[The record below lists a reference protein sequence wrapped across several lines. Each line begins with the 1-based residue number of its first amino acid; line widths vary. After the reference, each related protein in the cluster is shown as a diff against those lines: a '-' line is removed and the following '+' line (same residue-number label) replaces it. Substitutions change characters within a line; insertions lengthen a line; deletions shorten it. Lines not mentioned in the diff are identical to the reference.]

1 MPGAER
7 LGMDPEVLRLRE
19 GLQINRSLTAF
30 ASVVGNGFPQQH
42 AS

>member
-19 GLQINRSLTAF
+19 GVAANRSLVAF
-30 ASVVGNGFPQQH
+30 GALVGG
-42 AS
+42 A

>member
-19 GLQINRSLTAF
+19 GMQINRSLAAF
-30 ASVVGNGFPQQH
+30 ASVVRR
-42 AS
+42 A